1 MRHDSPTP
9 DTFILSNVPLLKDS
23 SDICILSY
31 GPIMK
36 MAIGV
41 AEELEAKGRSVAVA
55 SVHTLKPLNV
65 DGLSALLSR
74 FNTVVVEEHSIRV
87 GLGSQV
93 KELAWDRRL
102 DCIIHMFGLRDEF
115 MHIFGSQT
123 DLWQANGLSVEN
135 ITRKILVD

>member
-1 MRHDSPTP
+1 
-9 DTFILSNVPLLKDS
+9 
-23 SDICILSY
+23 
-31 GPIMK
+31 MK
-36 MAIGV
+36 MQIGV

-55 SVHTLKPLNV
+55 SAHTLKPLNE

-74 FNTVVVEEHSIRV
+74 FNTVVVEEHSIHV

-93 KELAWDRRL
+93 KDLAWERRL
-102 DCIIHMFGLRDEF
+102 DCIIHMFGIRDEF

-123 DLWQANGLSVEN
+123 DLWQANGLSVEK

>member
-1 MRHDSPTP
+1 
-9 DTFILSNVPLLKDS
+9 
-23 SDICILSY
+23 
-31 GPIMK
+31 
-36 MAIGV
+36 
-41 AEELEAKGRSVAVA
+41 VA
-55 SVHTLKPLNV
+55 SVHTLNPLNV

-74 FNTVVVEEHSIRV
+74 FNTVVVVEEHSIRG

>member
-9 DTFILSNVPLLKDS
+9 DTFILSKVRLLKDG

-55 SVHTLKPLNV
+55 SVHTLNPLNV
-65 DGLSALLSR
+65 DGLTARLSR
-74 FNTVVVEEHSIRV
+74 FNTVVVVEEHSIRG
-87 GLGSQV
+87 GLGSQL

-123 DLWQANGLSVEN
+123 DLCRQTA
-135 ITRKILVD
+135 